1 MAIWNET
8 QGEKMEKEY
17 WAECPACDTETQVMV
32 VNEEYEQPNH
42 CPMCGLPCEFEELE
56 EDNDDG
62 DTIDI

>member
-1 MAIWNET
+1 
-8 QGEKMEKEY
+8 MEKEY

-32 VNEEYEQPNH
+32 INEEYEQPNH

-56 EDNDDG
+56 EDNDVG